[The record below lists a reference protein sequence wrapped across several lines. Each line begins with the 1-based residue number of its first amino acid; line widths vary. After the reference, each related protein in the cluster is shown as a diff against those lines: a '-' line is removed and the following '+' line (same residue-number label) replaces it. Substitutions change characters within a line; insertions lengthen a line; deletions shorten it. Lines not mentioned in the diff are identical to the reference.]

1 MSTKT
6 ILIAA
11 ILLLL
16 GLNFYVIDHFD
27 LNLSRWSRLIST
39 ATFFIILLF
48 QKSERKLLPF
58 AFFLLMLSDILLF
71 FYENTLLNMLTFVLR
86 SSAYIAMVLTVAPEL
101 KKLKTSILQK
111 IIFLGA
117 LGLNMYMLF
126 VLVDMVPEEYA
137 YPHLD
142 LLFYFYGIAMILM
155 VIASISYSNRYSSRT
170 SFFYT
175 SATLCL
181 VFADIS
187 SFIAYYLEFQHF
199 YFPDRFFYILGL
211 AGLVRFV
218 SFNESHESLP
228 ELESL

>member
-39 ATFFIILLF
+39 TTFLVILLF
-48 QKSERKLLPF
+48 QKSPRKMLPL
-58 AFFLLMLSDILLF
+58 AFLLLMLSDILLF
-71 FYENTLLNMLTFVLR
+71 FYENIMLNMLTFILR
-86 SSAYIAMVLTVAPEL
+86 SAAYFALVFTVVPEL
-101 KKLKTSILQK
+101 KNLRTSLFQK
-111 IIFLGA
+111 IIFVSA

-126 VLVDMVPEEYA
+126 VLVDMVPKEFA

-142 LLFYFYGIAMILM
+142 LLFYLYGIAMIVM
-155 VIASISYSNRYSSRT
+155 VIASISYSNRYASRT

-199 YFPDRFFYILGL
+199 YFADRFFYILGL

-218 SFNESHESLP
+218 SNKESHETLP

>member
-1 MSTKT
+1 MSIKT
-6 ILIAA
+6 TLIGA

-16 GLNFYVIDHFD
+16 GLNFYVIGHYD

-39 ATFFIILLF
+39 TVFFSFLIY
-48 QKSERKLLPF
+48 QRTPRKLLSL
-58 AFFLLMLSDILLF
+58 ALLFLIISDVLLF
-71 FYENTLLNMLTFVLR
+71 FYENVMLNALTFILR
-86 SSAYIAMVLTVAPEL
+86 SLAYMAMVVTVVPEL
-101 KKLKTSILQK
+101 RNLKTNFFQK
-111 IIFLGA
+111 LIFLSA
-117 LGLNMYMLF
+117 LGLNSYMLF
-126 VLVDMVPEEYA
+126 VLVDMVPEEFV

-142 LLFYFYGIAMILM
+142 QLFYIYGIAMIAM
-155 VIASISYSNRYSSRT
+155 VIASISYSNRYASRA
-170 SFFYT
+170 SFYYT

-199 YFPDRFFYILGL
+199 YYPDRFFYVLGL

-218 SFNESHESLP
+218 TFGENHETVA